1 MITDPQVLAFIA
13 ATEAAY
19 PPEANGA
26 SAAENRRYY
35 DAMCAQ
41 FRAPR
46 PPGLAVA
53 DRALGGVPC
62 RVYGAETAVAVLY
75 IHGGGYVVGGL
86 ESHDD
91 VAAEIA
97 EATGLQ
103 LIAVDY
109 RLAPEHRWPAQIDDV
124 LAVWQALERPA
135 VVVGDSAGAALA
147 AGLCLALQGAR
158 QPLGQVL
165 IYPGLGGD
173 RSAPSYTENA
183 EAPLLRTVDLGAYHS
198 ALHGPGP
205 VTDPRAAPLTAP
217 DLTGLAPAFVVSA
230 DVDPLRD
237 DAPAWV
243 ARLRAAGVAA
253 DWRNEPELPHGYLRA
268 RRSVDRARRSFQA
281 ILVAIAGLA
290 ARGSAGLSPPGN
302 PPEAR

>member
-1 MITDPQVLAFIA
+1 MIADPQVLAFIA
-13 ATEAAY
+13 RTEAAY

-35 DAMCAQ
+35 DAMCAA

-53 DRALGGVPC
+53 DRAPGGVPC
-62 RVYGAETAVAVLY
+62 RIYGAETPVAVLY

-91 VAAEIA
+91 ICAEIA
-97 EATGLQ
+97 DATGLQ
-103 LIAVDY
+103 VIAVDY

-124 LAVWQALERPA
+124 LAVWRALDRPA

-147 AGLCLALQGAR
+147 AGLCLALRGGR

-173 RSAPSYTENA
+173 GTAPSYAENA
-183 EAPLLRTVDLGAYHS
+183 EAPLLRTADLGSYRT
-198 ALHGPGP
+198 ALHGPEP
-205 VTDPRAAPLTAP
+205 VTDPRAAPLSAP
-217 DLTGLAPAFVVSA
+217 DLSGLAPAFVVSA

-237 DAPAWV
+237 DAPEFV

-253 DWRNEPELPHGYLRA
+253 EWRNEPELPHGYLRA
-268 RRSVDRARRSFQA
+268 RRSSDRARRSFQA
-281 ILVAIAGLA
+281 ILAAIAGF
-290 ARGSAGLSPPGN
+290 ARRG
-302 PPEAR
+302 

>member
-1 MITDPQVLAFIA
+1 MISDPQVRAFIA
-13 ATEAAY
+13 QTEAAY

-53 DRALGGVPC
+53 DRTLGGVPC
-62 RVYGAETAVAVLY
+62 RVYGAQTPVAALY

-91 VAAEIA
+91 ICAEIA
-97 EATGLQ
+97 DATGLQ
-103 LIAVDY
+103 VIAVDY

-124 LAVWQALERPA
+124 IAVWRALDRPA

-147 AGLCLALQGAR
+147 AGLCLDLRGGR

-173 RSAPSYTENA
+173 GAAPSYTENA
-183 EAPLLRTVDLGAYHS
+183 EAPLLRRADLGSYRS
-198 ALHGPGP
+198 ALHGEGP
-205 VTDPRAAPLTAP
+205 VTDPRAAPLMAP
-217 DLTGLAPAFVVSA
+217 DLSGLAPAFVVSA

-237 DAPAWV
+237 DAPAFV

-253 DWRNEPELPHGYLRA
+253 EWRNEAELPHGYLRA
-268 RRSVDRARRSFQA
+268 RRSSDRARRSFQA
-281 ILVAIAGLA
+281 ILAAIAGFA
-290 ARGSAGLSPPGN
+290 GRG
-302 PPEAR
+302 